1 MLMTVC
7 CAVCRVES
15 MKVEEASDTGGE
27 DPQEE
32 DPPPEITN
40 LNDYNVIFKTRRE
53 RESPALMGRGGRG
66 GFQHK

>member
-1 MLMTVC
+1 M
-7 CAVCRVES
+7 CRVES

-27 DPQEE
+27 EPQEE

-53 RESPALMGRGGRG
+53 RESPALKGRGGRG